1 MKHQSWMMWKWE
13 QETCFP
19 HGTWGMAGMAIIVN
33 AKHFSRSIWPTL
45 QLSECCPGTGTTCQP
60 SWWPCPAWLHLD
72 GDLFQVYPWWRI
84 VPMRIQLSQL
94 SMSWGV
100 IIPRIHDFLVVSL
113 GSLGIGPGRSRPNTS
128 WSRLPRA
135 AACCVVVGNMAAQRR
150 PSGDRSLNLQMMES
164 KNPMRSPKVVFGWH
178 VEPQVSLCN
187 YLQYLYTILCSWRSR
202 LLHV

>member
-1 MKHQSWMMWKWE
+1 MKHQSWMIWKWE

-19 HGTWGMAGMAIIVN
+19 HGAWQAWLSLWMRIIFLAVYG
-33 AKHFSRSIWPTL
+33 
-45 QLSECCPGTGTTCQP
+45 QLSNSPNVARAP
-60 SWWPCPAWLHLD
+60 VPHVNRLDDHVLHGFIFGD

-100 IIPRIHDFLVVSL
+100 IIPRIHDFLVVSP

-150 PSGDRSLNLQMMES
+150 PSGDRSLFFQMMES
-164 KNPMRSPKVVFGWH
+164 KNPRSCWEAPK
-178 VEPQVSLCN
+178 LC
-187 YLQYLYTILCSWRSR
+187 LDISALKGQGCCMCSMLCWTC
-202 LLHV
+202 